1 MAGARVAT
9 EDDAKVVL
17 AGGWSLQGMGRGLF
31 QVAISGSGFQI
42 IIGVPPM
49 ARGGGA
55 VEILDIKADAD
66 SDLGSI
72 YTIGADLRRI
82 VSDQSDLFG
91 GVKLA
96 PAHTGHACKDVVE
109 RVLSILSCVLDP
121 AAGAE
126 SG

>member
-17 AGGWSLQGMGRGLF
+17 AGGWSLQ
-31 QVAISGSGFQI
+31 VAISGSGFQI

-49 ARGGGA
+49 ARGGG
-55 VEILDIKADAD
+55 VEILDITADTD

-121 AAGAE
+121 TAGAE